1 MAIQTPNAPTLYSIP
16 REPETKE
23 KERKKGKR
31 KEKREKKEKKEQ
43 KEKERETKDLRLPIQ
58 RQHAI
63 HIIIQI
69 ERAILILLIEPLA
82 LLHDGRDARLAFVRG
97 LPVRLGRILLALEAI
112 T

>member
-43 KEKERETKDLRLPIQ
+43 KEKERKEKTYACPSSANMQSISLSRSN
-58 RQHAI
+58 
-63 HIIIQI
+63 
-69 ERAILILLIEPLA
+69 ERS
-82 LLHDGRDARLAFVRG
+82 
-97 LPVRLGRILLALEAI
+97 
-112 T
+112 